1 MRKRE
6 SDKRCGVKSRKAQSE
21 LSFERRL
28 RIGCLRNLSIR
39 SRGKHLRRYENFSRQ
54 RQNYLQQ
61 PSDRVRE
68 NTSTHRVMS
77 FDIATRELPN
87 FLIPLP
93 LLLSALQ
100 AMPVC
105 CNSLE
110 MKCKVVPYFGLHE
123 ELIICELCSA
133 IKLHRHW
140 FTILCESFVL
150 FIVWLFLWN
159 QCHGIG
165 AVVYSLLL
173 DSCLFQIFFIFIHFI
188 N

>member
-159 QCHGIG
+159 QCRGIG
-165 AVVYSLLL
+165 AMVYSLLL